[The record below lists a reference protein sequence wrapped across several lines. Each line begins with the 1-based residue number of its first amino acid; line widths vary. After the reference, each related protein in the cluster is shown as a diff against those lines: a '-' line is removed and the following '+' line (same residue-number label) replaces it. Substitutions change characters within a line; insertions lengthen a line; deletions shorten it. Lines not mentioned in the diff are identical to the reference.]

1 MGRNVSSG
9 GGGDLEARLHPQE
22 VSWWAWAAEV
32 VGVLLVEGAT
42 KGAWRKRGK
51 IGGVT
56 WGLQLTGCFL
66 SACEVP
72 PGGSEIVLGEA
83 CRDLIIGAGS

>member
-32 VGVLLVEGAT
+32 VGVLLVNAQNSHEDCMGAMEEIGST
-42 KGAWRKRGK
+42 KVEK
-51 IGGVT
+51 
-56 WGLQLTGCFL
+56 
-66 SACEVP
+66 S
-72 PGGSEIVLGEA
+72 S
-83 CRDLIIGAGS
+83 

>member
-51 IGGVT
+51 IGWCHV
-56 WGLQLTGCFL
+56 
-66 SACEVP
+66 
-72 PGGSEIVLGEA
+72 
-83 CRDLIIGAGS
+83 GAAADRLFSKCV